1 MVSFDK
7 IYFTGEKFMKEVLFY
22 LKKLIKKDDTV
33 VVATS
38 GGPDSMCLLHLLC
51 ELNRDNYFKIVVAHV
66 NHNLRIES
74 LEEAEYVK
82 SFAKKNNLNYEYRE
96 IKEYNNNIENDAREK
111 RYNYFKEIV
120 KMYHAKYLMT
130 AHHGDDLMET
140 IFMRLTRGSSLK
152 GYSGFKKETKV
163 DDFMIIRP
171 LITLTKKDIT
181 DYMDSNH
188 FKYFV
193 DKSNFSKKYTRN
205 RYRLD
210 ILPFFKKENKNVH
223 LRFLKFSEE
232 LMQVSDFLDKYIKT
246 VHDKLKSDDGYQI
259 NELLELDDFILKKL
273 FQYEL
278 SLIYIDN
285 LYLVEDKHILNI
297 LSLIKSNKSN
307 LKINL
312 PDNVVAIK
320 EYNYFKID
328 YNKKRCKD
336 YSYEIKGEV
345 KTPRGKIKVI
355 SDSNLKSN
363 YIIRLNSKDLALP
376 LRVRNRHQGDRMA
389 IKNLGGSKKIKDILI
404 DVKMTKEFR
413 DDFPIVTDSKDVI
426 LWLPGVKKSKFDV
439 ETNGI
444 YDIILSYE
452 EE

>member
-1 MVSFDK
+1 
-7 IYFTGEKFMKEVLFY
+7 MKEVLFY

-51 ELNRDNYFKIVVAHV
+51 ELNRDKYFKIVVAHV
-66 NHNLRIES
+66 NHNLRVES

-82 SFAKKNNLNYEYRE
+82 SFANKYNLIYEYRE
-96 IKEYNNNIENDAREK
+96 IKEYNNNIESDAREK

-120 KMYHAKYLMT
+120 NMYHAKYLMT

-152 GYSGFKKETKV
+152 GYSGFKKETKM
-163 DDFMIIRP
+163 DNFMIIRP
-171 LITLTKKDIT
+171 LITLTKKEILE
-181 DYMDSNH
+181 YMDSNNY
-188 FKYFV
+188 KYFI
-193 DKSNFSKKYTRN
+193 DKSNFSRNYTRN

-232 LMQVSDFLDKYIKT
+232 LIQVSEFLDKYIKKM
-246 VHDKLKSDDGYQI
+246 HDKLKTEDGYKI
-259 NELLELDDFILKKL
+259 SELLELDDFILKKL
-273 FQYEL
+273 IEYEL
-278 SLIYIDN
+278 SLIYINN
-285 LYLVEDKHILNI
+285 LYLVEDKHIKNI
-297 LSLIKSNKSN
+297 ILLIKNNKSN

-312 PDNVVAIK
+312 PNDVMAIK

-336 YSYEIKGEV
+336 YIFGIKNEV

-355 SDSNLKSN
+355 NESNLKSN
-363 YIIRLNSKDLALP
+363 YVIRLNSKDLSLP
-376 LRVRNRHQGDRMA
+376 LRVRNRHDGDK
-389 IKNLGGSKKIKDILI
+389 ISVKNMNGSKKVKDILI
-404 DVKMTKEFR
+404 DIKMPKEIR